1 MEALEGIRRLDGQL
15 SPPQDGKPLNPE
27 KDEDSVFSSRENSKT
42 QISFP
47 SVLTFPLCQE
57 TVVRW
62 KEIFIMPQWG
72 IGALPHILC

>member
-42 QISFP
+42 QLSFP

-57 TVVRW
+57 TVVR
-62 KEIFIMPQWG
+62 
-72 IGALPHILC
+72 